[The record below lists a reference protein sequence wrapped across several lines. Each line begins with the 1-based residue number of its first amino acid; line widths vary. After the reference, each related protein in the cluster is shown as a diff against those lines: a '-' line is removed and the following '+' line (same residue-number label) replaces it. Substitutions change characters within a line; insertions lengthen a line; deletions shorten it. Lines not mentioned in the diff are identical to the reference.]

1 MMVIIKV
8 SMPGVVVTSYSFA
21 LLTLA
26 LEDIQVELIIEAP
39 TFSLLRREQHHLL
52 QVVFYK
58 EGWNRSF

>member
-26 LEDIQVELIIEAP
+26 LEDIQVELIEAP

-52 QVVFYK
+52 EVVFYK